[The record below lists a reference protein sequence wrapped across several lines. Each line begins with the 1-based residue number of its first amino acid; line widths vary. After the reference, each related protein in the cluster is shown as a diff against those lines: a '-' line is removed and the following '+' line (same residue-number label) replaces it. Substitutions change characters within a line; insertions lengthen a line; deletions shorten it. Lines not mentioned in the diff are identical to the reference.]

1 MLATKAGTIPLKIKH
16 NEVQLGFITSRE
28 FPERFILPKGH
39 INKSEAQERAAL
51 RETLEEAGW
60 SGKIIGE
67 PICVGKSHKISR
79 SPNVFVAYHPML
91 VSKSSKTW
99 PEKKFRS
106 RIWISVSMLDDIR
119 LDKAAKNVI
128 EELQAINGKQLTRI
142 LRLYGKLSS

>member
-1 MLATKAGTIPLKIKH
+1 MLAIKAGTIPLKIKH

-39 INKSEAQERAAL
+39 INKSEAQEKAAL

-67 PICVGKSHKISR
+67 PICVGKSLKISR
-79 SPNVFVAYHPML
+79 SSRVLIAYYPLL

-99 PEKKFRS
+99 PEKKHRS
-106 RIWISVSMLDDIR
+106 RVWIGLSMLEDIR

-128 EELQAINGKQLTRI
+128 EELQSVNGKRLTRI
-142 LRLYGKLSS
+142 LRFYDKLRS